1 MKNLKVGLK
10 MLILVILALGGTCA
24 LLVSSIIQLNKV
36 GNQSITELDKV
47 IRADYDQNIKNQV
60 ETAIAMLTGISEKQ
74 KSGEYTKEEAEK
86 IGADMLRSL
95 TYGEGGYFWADTYD
109 GTNVVLLGKDTE
121 GTNRIDAVDAN
132 GVKFME
138 EIIANG
144 KKSEGGYSNY
154 EFPKAGETKPL
165 PKRAYSKAYEGFE
178 WVIGTGNYVD
188 YIDAAVNSQK
198 EEVKKEIESTVVF
211 VIVLNV
217 IVIAAIA
224 LYSVLL
230 TRDMTKSLAQTRK
243 GLAQIAEGNLSYQVE
258 TSALNRKDDF
268 GELSKGLDAM
278 SQKMRKLIKQVKE
291 GSDGVAEIVDTINKS
306 VFALNDDIEGVSATT
321 EELAASM
328 EETAA
333 STETINSMSHD
344 ISEAAQNIATRAEVG
359 SHQVAEIHQR
369 ALEVKEKTKV
379 EKKHAK
385 QVHEEIQISLVQA
398 LKEAKVVDQIQVLS
412 TSIMEITTQ
421 TNLLALNASIE
432 AARAGEAGKGFAV
445 VASEIG
451 HLAEQSKKTVEQ
463 IQIVT
468 KSVTG
473 AVTNLSRDA
482 EKLLEYVASDV
493 AESYDT
499 FEHVANQYN
508 DDAKTVDDLI
518 TEFSAISE
526 ELLAS
531 VESILFAINEISVAT
546 EEGAKGTTN
555 IAERTAGI
563 MVSSVQ
569 VMEEVGNSKK
579 IADELREG
587 VAIFK
592 VD

>member
-1 MKNLKVGLK
+1 
-10 MLILVILALGGTCA
+10 
-24 LLVSSIIQLNKV
+24 
-36 GNQSITELDKV
+36 
-47 IRADYDQNIKNQV
+47 
-60 ETAIAMLTGISEKQ
+60 
-74 KSGEYTKEEAEK
+74 
-86 IGADMLRSL
+86 MLRSL

-306 VFALNDDIEGVSATT
+306 VFALNDDIEGVSAIT

-531 VESILFAINEISVAT
+531 VESILSAINEISVAT

-579 IADELREG
+579 IAEELREG

>member
-1 MKNLKVGLK
+1 MKNLKVGFK

-24 LLVSSIIQLNKV
+24 LLVISIIQLNKV

-47 IRADYDQNIKNQV
+47 IRTDYDQNIKNQV
-60 ETAIAMLTGISEKQ
+60 ETAIAMLAGISEKQ
-74 KSGEYTKEEAEK
+74 KAGEYTKEEAEK
-86 IGADMLRSL
+86 VGADLLRSL
-95 TYGEGGYFWADTYD
+95 TYGDGGYFWADTYD

-165 PKRAYSKAYEGFE
+165 PKRAYSKAYEEFE

-579 IADELREG
+579 IAEELREG

>member
-24 LLVSSIIQLNKV
+24 LLVISIIQLNKV

-47 IRADYDQNIKNQV
+47 IRADYDQKIKNQV
-60 ETAIAMLTGISEKQ
+60 ETAMAMLTGISEKQ
-74 KSGEYTKEEAEK
+74 KAGDYTKEEAQK
-86 IGADMLRSL
+86 IGADLLRSL
-95 TYGEGGYFWADTYD
+95 TYGDGEYFWADTYD
-109 GTNVVLLGKDTE
+109 GTNVVFLGKDAE
-121 GTNRIDAVDAN
+121 GKNRMDSVDAN
-132 GVKFME
+132 GVKFVE
-138 EIIANG
+138 EVITNG
-144 KKSEGGYSNY
+144 QKPEGGFSNY
-154 EFPKAGETKPL
+154 EFPKAGETEPS
-165 PKRAYSKAYEGFE
+165 PKRSYTKAFE
-178 WVIGTGNYVD
+178 DFGWVIGTGNYVD
-188 YIDAAVNSQK
+188 YIDAAITLRE
-198 EEVKKEIESTVVF
+198 EEVNGQIEGTVAF
-211 VIVLNV
+211 VIILNV
-217 IVIAAIA
+217 IVIAVIA
-224 LYSVLL
+224 LYSVML

-243 GLAQIAEGNLSYQVE
+243 GLAQIAEGNLAYQVE
-258 TSALNRKDDF
+258 KSALNRKDDF

-278 SQKMRKLIKQVKE
+278 SKKMRNLIKQVKE

-306 VFALNDDIEGVSATT
+306 VFDLNDDIEGVSANT

-328 EETAA
+328 EQTAA
-333 STETINSMSHD
+333 SSETINSMSHE
-344 ISEAAQNIATRAEVG
+344 ISGAAQNIAARAEVG

-379 EKKHAK
+379 EKEHAK

-451 HLAEQSKKTVEQ
+451 HLAEQSKKTVEE

-531 VESILFAINEISVAT
+531 VESILFAINEISIAT

-555 IAERTAGI
+555 IAERTSGI
-563 MVSSVQ
+563 MVSSMHVL
-569 VMEEVGNSKK
+569 EEVENSKK
-579 IADELREG
+579 IADTLRDG

>member
-1 MKNLKVGLK
+1 
-10 MLILVILALGGTCA
+10 
-24 LLVSSIIQLNKV
+24 
-36 GNQSITELDKV
+36 
-47 IRADYDQNIKNQV
+47 
-60 ETAIAMLTGISEKQ
+60 
-74 KSGEYTKEEAEK
+74 
-86 IGADMLRSL
+86 MLRSL

-188 YIDAAVNSQK
+188 YIDAAVSSQK

-306 VFALNDDIEGVSATT
+306 VFALNDDIEGVSAIT

-579 IADELREG
+579 IAEELREG